1 MNDMSENDLELNYSA
16 TTRVHEIFEW
26 LESFFWKT
34 RFIALTAVVS
44 SLLISC
50 FWFLYIFVDLF
61 QLGKYIVG
69 HFGTQGFR
77 DQAVF
82 FTIETIDSMLMALI
96 FMVFS
101 FGIYELF
108 VSKIDKGLRSGDE
121 NIRGKILDIPS
132 LASLESKLAKLI
144 IMILIVKIFYY
155 GLSVDL
161 HTVGNEALTDL
172 LKLAGVIGIVA
183 FSVFLTQF
191 RSAKGG

>member
-1 MNDMSENDLELNYSA
+1 MDKKLIPPSGIQKVGQTLEGL
-16 TTRVHEIFEW
+16 
-26 LESFFWKT
+26 FWKT
-34 RFIALTAVVS
+34 RFIALTAVIS
-44 SLLISC
+44 SLIISV

-61 QLGKYIVG
+61 HLGEYITE
-69 HFGTQGFR
+69 HIGTHNFR

-108 VSKIDKGLRSGDE
+108 VSEIDKGVASEDE
-121 NIRGKILDIPS
+121 KIRGKILDISS

-155 GLSVDL
+155 GLSIELRTEGTD
-161 HTVGNEALTDL
+161 ALTEL
-172 LKLAGVIGIVA
+172 LKLAGVVSIIALSLFLSHSKIG
-183 FSVFLTQF
+183 SNE
-191 RSAKGG
+191 